1 MEFRRLRLVISQLGV
16 RRSRT
21 LPEPRDMILGVEDLP
36 AGWRVLDQ
44 RRWRTGVS
52 SEPWAVR
59 ARQLGGL
66 TAWRS
71 FAFSSEEYL
80 WVQATPL
87 ASESDAAAALATSL
101 DYQLKNLRVQ
111 VTVTATQDGP
121 ALELP
126 QSAVI
131 TVEQRTMGPKGP
143 GLVRL
148 LLWAHASVLSVLC
161 GTGTALS
168 WQRLDELAR
177 IQTRRIDTIIAK

>member
-1 MEFRRLRLVISQLGV
+1 MEFRRLRFVISQLGV

-36 AGWRVLDQ
+36 AGWRVRDQ
-44 RRWRTGVS
+44 RRWRTRVS

-87 ASESDAAAALATSL
+87 ASESDAAAPLATSL
-101 DYQLKNLRVQ
+101 DYQLQNLRAQ
-111 VTVTATQDGP
+111 VTVTATQ
-121 ALELP
+121 
-126 QSAVI
+126 SAVI
-131 TVEQRTMGPKGP
+131 TAEQRTMGPKGP